1 MTCLVPLIE
10 ECNQHKKAFQHLYN
24 SSQKDEFITYMN
36 HVALHIV
43 KMFMKQSSHYV
54 LRSEQEKETLIHFY
68 KCLMIGI
75 LIDWLEAQGDY
86 DLKPFVEQI
95 FHLIEQQYRLI
106 RSLFWLILLFC
117 PFYVDINKII
127 VKVERRNEYENLK

>member
-43 KMFMKQSSHYV
+43 KLFMKQSSHYV
-54 LRSEQEKETLIHFY
+54 SRSEQEKETLIHFY

-86 DLKPFVEQI
+86 DLKLFVEKI
-95 FHLIEQQYRLI
+95 YHLIDSSSQT
-106 RSLFWLILLFC
+106 LL
-117 PFYVDINKII
+117 
-127 VKVERRNEYENLK
+127 

>member
-1 MTCLVPLIE
+1 MTCLAPLIE

-54 LRSEQEKETLIHFY
+54 YEVNKKRNTYSFY
-68 KCLMIGI
+68 K
-75 LIDWLEAQGDY
+75 
-86 DLKPFVEQI
+86 
-95 FHLIEQQYRLI
+95 
-106 RSLFWLILLFC
+106 
-117 PFYVDINKII
+117 
-127 VKVERRNEYENLK
+127 

>member
-1 MTCLVPLIE
+1 
-10 ECNQHKKAFQHLYN
+10 
-24 SSQKDEFITYMN
+24 MN
-36 HVALHIV
+36 LLHIRIMLLYILL

-54 LRSEQEKETLIHFY
+54 FTEVNKKRHIHFY

-95 FHLIEQQYRLI
+95 FHLINNNTG
-106 RSLFWLILLFC
+106 SLGTFFG
-117 PFYVDINKII
+117 
-127 VKVERRNEYENLK
+127 

>member
-86 DLKPFVEQI
+86 DLKPF
-95 FHLIEQQYRLI
+95 
-106 RSLFWLILLFC
+106 C

-127 VKVERRNEYENLK
+127 VKVERRNEYENFK

>member
-1 MTCLVPLIE
+1 MTCLAPLIE

-36 HVALHIV
+36 HVALLIV
-43 KMFMKQSSHYV
+43 KLFMKQSSHYV
-54 LRSEQEKETLIHFY
+54 SRSEQEKETLIHFY

-86 DLKPFVEQI
+86 DLKLFVEKI
-95 FHLIEQQYRLI
+95 YHLIDSSSQT
-106 RSLFWLILLFC
+106 LL
-117 PFYVDINKII
+117 
-127 VKVERRNEYENLK
+127 